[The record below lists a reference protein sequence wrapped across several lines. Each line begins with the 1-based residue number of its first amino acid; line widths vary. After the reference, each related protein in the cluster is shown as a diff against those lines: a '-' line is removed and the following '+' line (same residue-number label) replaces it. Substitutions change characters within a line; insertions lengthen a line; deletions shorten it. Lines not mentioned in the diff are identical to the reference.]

1 MNPLIARD
9 LAVVNMPCVR
19 INANKA
25 ARNLHN
31 KRIESENKKMQM
43 KSVDVSKYINTNK
56 KHESMRATDMF

>member
-9 LAVVNMPCVR
+9 TAVANMPFVR

-25 ARNLHN
+25 AKNLHN

-43 KSVDVSKYINTNK
+43 KSVDVSKYLHTKNK
-56 KHESMRATDMF
+56 QESMRATDMF